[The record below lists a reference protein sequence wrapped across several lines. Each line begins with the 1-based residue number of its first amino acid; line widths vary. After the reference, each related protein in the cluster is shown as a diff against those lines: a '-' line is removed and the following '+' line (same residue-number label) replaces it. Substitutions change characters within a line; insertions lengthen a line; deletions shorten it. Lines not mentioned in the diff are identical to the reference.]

1 MVARSKKKSNSNSV
15 VPSLGKR
22 ELNKM
27 YRNMLRIRQFE
38 EKTDELFMGGRIK
51 GAVHVSIG
59 QEACSVGVCS
69 ALNQDDAILTTHR
82 GHGHSI
88 AKGTRL
94 KEMMAEM
101 LGKSTGLCK
110 ARGGSMHIADISKGH
125 YGAHSI
131 VGANMPMASGMG
143 LAYQLEGKGR
153 VAVVFFGD
161 GASNQGSFH
170 ESMNL
175 CAIWKLP
182 VVFFCENN
190 HYAVSFHVERS
201 TSVSDIS
208 VRAQGYNAP
217 GITVDGMDVVS
228 VYEAT
233 VQAVERARRGEGPT
247 LIEAKTYRF
256 FGHSRGDP
264 QFGPYRTKEE
274 VDEWRKRDPLQLT
287 EKLLSL
293 TKAQK
298 KTHLDAVKKE
308 MKEAL
313 SFAESS
319 PEATL
324 ESALEDVF
332 A

>member
-1 MVARSKKKSNSNSV
+1 MSRDGF
-15 VPSLGKR
+15 LR
-22 ELNKM
+22 M
-27 YRNMLRIRQFE
+27 YRNMLRIRRFE
-38 EKTDELFMGGRIK
+38 EKTDELFMAGRIK

-94 KEMMAEM
+94 NEMMAEL

-131 VGANMPMASGMG
+131 VGANMPMAAGMG
-143 LAYQLEGKGR
+143 LAFQLEGKGR

-175 CAIWKLP
+175 CAIWRLP

-190 HYAVSFHVERS
+190 HYAVSFHVNRS
-201 TSVSDIS
+201 TAVRDIS
-208 VRAQGYNAP
+208 LRAQSYNAP
-217 GITVDGMDVVS
+217 GVTVDGMDVMA

-233 VQAVERARRGEGPT
+233 KEAVARARRGEGPT

-274 VDEWRKRDPLQLT
+274 VEQWRKRDPLLLAEKMVKLT
-287 EKLLSL
+287 EAEK
-293 TKAQK
+293 KAILGEVAK
-298 KTHLDAVKKE
+298 ELAAAVE
-308 MKEAL
+308 
-313 SFAESS
+313 FAEKS
-319 PEATL
+319 PAATL
-324 ESALEDVF
+324 PSALEDVY

>member
-1 MVARSKKKSNSNSV
+1 VAKKAKSLSKKR
-15 VPSLGKR
+15 LH
-22 ELNKM
+22 KM
-27 YRNMLRIRQFE
+27 YRDMLRIRRFE
-38 EKTDELFMGGRIK
+38 EKADELFMAGMIK

-69 ALNQDDAILTTHR
+69 VLNREDAILTTHR

-94 KEMMAEM
+94 NEMMAEL
-101 LGKSTGLCK
+101 LGRSTGLCRAK
-110 ARGGSMHIADISKGH
+110 GGSMHIADVSMGH

-131 VGANMPMASGMG
+131 VGANMPMAAGMG
-143 LAYQLEGKGR
+143 LAYQLEGKGQ
-153 VAVVFFGD
+153 VVVVFFGD

-190 HYAVSFHVERS
+190 GYAVSFGVNRS
-201 TSVSDIS
+201 TAVEDIS
-208 VRAQGYNAP
+208 TRAQGYDAP
-217 GITVDGMDVVS
+217 GVTIDGMDVVA
-228 VYEAT
+228 VHEAT
-233 VQAVERARRGEGPT
+233 REAVEFARKGGGPS

-264 QFGPYRTKEE
+264 HFGPYRTEQE
-274 VDEWRKRDPLQLT
+274 VSKWKKRDPLLLA
-287 EKLLSL
+287 EKLLKM
-293 TKAQK
+293 TTAEKDAHQKMVVEEMAMAAEFAQN
-298 KTHLDAVKKE
+298 
-308 MKEAL
+308 
-313 SFAESS
+313 S

-324 ESALEDVF
+324 ESALEDVY

>member
-1 MVARSKKKSNSNSV
+1 MAKKPKPLSKKR
-15 VPSLGKR
+15 LH
-22 ELNKM
+22 EM
-27 YRNMLRIRQFE
+27 YRDMLRIRRFE
-38 EKTDELFMGGRIK
+38 EKADELFMAGLVK

-59 QEACSVGVCS
+59 QEACSVGACS
-69 ALNQDDAILTTHR
+69 VLNKDDAILTTHR

-94 KEMMAEM
+94 NEMMAEL
-101 LGKSTGLCK
+101 LGRSTGLCRAK
-110 ARGGSMHIADISKGH
+110 GGSMHIADVSMGH

-131 VGANMPMASGMG
+131 VGANMPMAAGIG
-143 LAYQLEGKGR
+143 LAYQLEKKKQ

-190 HYAVSFHVERS
+190 GYAVSFGAGRS
-201 TSVSDIS
+201 TAVEDIS
-208 VRAQGYNAP
+208 TRAQGYNAP
-217 GITVDGMDVVS
+217 GVTVDGMDVVAIQ
-228 VYEAT
+228 EAT
-233 VQAVERARRGEGPT
+233 REAVERAREGGGPS

-264 QFGPYRTKEE
+264 HFGPYRSEAE
-274 VDEWRKRDPLQLT
+274 VKKWRKRDPLILA
-287 EKLLSL
+287 EKLLKM
-293 TKAQK
+293 TKAEK
-298 KTHLDAVKKE
+298 DAHRGNVDAE
-308 MKEAL
+308 MEEATR
-313 SFAESS
+313 FAENS
-319 PEATL
+319 PMATL
-324 ESALEDVF
+324 ESALEDVY

>member
-1 MVARSKKKSNSNSV
+1 MATRAKRRSAKPKRLTKKD
-15 VPSLGKR
+15 
-22 ELNKM
+22 LNAM
-27 YRNMLRIRQFE
+27 YRNMLRIRRFE
-38 EKTDELFMGGRIK
+38 ETTDEFFMAGRVK

-59 QEACSVGVCS
+59 QEACSVGVCT
-69 ALNQDDAILTTHR
+69 ALNNEDAILTTHR

-88 AKGTRL
+88 AKGTRMP
-94 KEMMAEM
+94 EMMAEL

-131 VGANMPMASGMG
+131 VGANMPMATGMG
-143 LAYQLEGKGR
+143 LAYQLEGTGR

-175 CAIWKLP
+175 CSIWKLP
-182 VVFFCENN
+182 VIFFCENN
-190 HYAVSFHVERS
+190 HYAVSYHVERS
-201 TSVSDIS
+201 TSVKDIS

-217 GITVDGMDVVS
+217 GVTVDGMDVVA

-233 VQAVERARRGEGPT
+233 AEAVRRAREGGGPS

-264 QFGPYRTKEE
+264 QYGPYRTKEE
-274 VDEWRKRDPLQLT
+274 VDGWRKRDPLTLAAGMLKLT
-287 EKLLSL
+287 E
-293 TKAQK
+293 AQK
-298 KTHLDAVKKE
+298 KAHLKAVDDELNDAI
-308 MKEAL
+308 A
-313 SFAESS
+313 FAEQS

-324 ESALEDVF
+324 ESALEDVY

>member
-1 MVARSKKKSNSNSV
+1 MATRAKRRSAKPKRLTKKD
-15 VPSLGKR
+15 
-22 ELNKM
+22 LNAM
-27 YRNMLRIRQFE
+27 YRNMLRIRRFE
-38 EKTDELFMGGRIK
+38 ETTDEFFMAGRVK

-59 QEACSVGVCS
+59 QEACSVGVCT
-69 ALNQDDAILTTHR
+69 ALNNEDAILTTHR

-88 AKGTRL
+88 AKGTRMP
-94 KEMMAEM
+94 EMMAEL

-131 VGANMPMASGMG
+131 VGANMPMATGMG
-143 LAYQLEGKGR
+143 LAYQLEGTGR

-175 CAIWKLP
+175 CSIWKLP
-182 VVFFCENN
+182 VIFFCENN
-190 HYAVSFHVERS
+190 HYAVSYHVERS
-201 TSVSDIS
+201 TSVKDIS

-217 GITVDGMDVVS
+217 GVTVDGMDVVA

-233 VQAVERARRGEGPT
+233 AEAVRRAREGGGPS

-264 QFGPYRTKEE
+264 QYGPYRTKEE
-274 VDEWRKRDPLQLT
+274 VDGWRKRDPLTLAAGMLKLT
-287 EKLLSL
+287 E
-293 TKAQK
+293 AQK
-298 KTHLDAVKKE
+298 NAHLKAVDDELNDAI
-308 MKEAL
+308 A
-313 SFAESS
+313 FAEQS

-324 ESALEDVF
+324 ESALEDVY

>member
-1 MVARSKKKSNSNSV
+1 MSRDGF
-15 VPSLGKR
+15 LR
-22 ELNKM
+22 M
-27 YRNMLRIRQFE
+27 YRNMLRIRRFE
-38 EKTDELFMGGRIK
+38 EKTDEFFMAGRIK
-51 GAVHVSIG
+51 GAVHVSVG

-88 AKGTRL
+88 ARGPRL
-94 KEMMAEM
+94 NEMMAEL
-101 LGKSTGLCK
+101 LGKATGLCK

-131 VGANMPMASGMG
+131 VGANMPMAAGMG
-143 LAYQLEGKGR
+143 LAFQLEGKGR

-190 HYAVSFHVERS
+190 HYAVSFHVNRS
-201 TSVSDIS
+201 TAVRDIS
-208 VRAQGYNAP
+208 LRAQSYNAP
-217 GITVDGMDVVS
+217 GVTVDGMDVMA

-233 VQAVERARRGEGPT
+233 KEAVARARRGEGPT

-274 VDEWRKRDPLQLT
+274 VEQWRKRDPILVAEKMFKLT
-287 EKLLSL
+287 EAEK
-293 TKAQK
+293 KAIQ
-298 KTHLDAVKKE
+298 DEVAKE
-308 MKEAL
+308 MAAAVE
-313 SFAESS
+313 FAEKS
-319 PEATL
+319 PQATL
-324 ESALEDVF
+324 PSALEDVY

>member
-1 MVARSKKKSNSNSV
+1 MSRDGF
-15 VPSLGKR
+15 LR
-22 ELNKM
+22 M
-27 YRNMLRIRQFE
+27 YRNMLRIRRFE
-38 EKTDELFMGGRIK
+38 EKTDEFFMAGRIK
-51 GAVHVSIG
+51 GAVHVSVG

-94 KEMMAEM
+94 NEMMAEL
-101 LGKSTGLCK
+101 LGKATGLCK

-131 VGANMPMASGMG
+131 VGANMPMAAGMG
-143 LAYQLEGKGR
+143 LAFQLEGKGR

-190 HYAVSFHVERS
+190 HYAVSFHVNRS
-201 TSVSDIS
+201 TAVRDIS
-208 VRAQGYNAP
+208 LRAQSYNAP
-217 GITVDGMDVVS
+217 GMTVDGMDVMA

-233 VQAVERARRGEGPT
+233 REAVARARRGEGPT

-274 VDEWRKRDPLQLT
+274 VEQWRKRDPILVAEKMFKLT
-287 EKLLSL
+287 EAEK
-293 TKAQK
+293 KAIQ
-298 KTHLDAVKKE
+298 DEVAKE
-308 MKEAL
+308 MAAAVE
-313 SFAESS
+313 FAEKS
-319 PEATL
+319 PQATL
-324 ESALEDVF
+324 PSALEDVY

>member
-1 MVARSKKKSNSNSV
+1 MAKKAKSISKKR
-15 VPSLGKR
+15 LH
-22 ELNKM
+22 EM
-27 YRNMLRIRQFE
+27 YRTMLRIRRFE
-38 EKTDELFMGGRIK
+38 ERADELFMAGQIK

-69 ALNQDDAILTTHR
+69 ALNRDDAILTTHR

-94 KEMMAEM
+94 NEMMAEL

-110 ARGGSMHIADISKGH
+110 ARGGSMHIADVSMGH

-131 VGANMPMASGMG
+131 VGANMPMAAGMG
-143 LAYQLEGKGR
+143 LAFQLEGKKR

-182 VVFFCENN
+182 VIFFCENN
-190 HYAVSFHVERS
+190 QYAVSFGVDRS
-201 TSVSDIS
+201 TAVKDIS
-208 VRAQGYNAP
+208 VRAQGYDAP
-217 GITVDGMDVVS
+217 GVTVDGMDVTA
-228 VYEAT
+228 VYEAMAE
-233 VQAVERARRGEGPT
+233 AVARARRGEGPS
-247 LIEAKTYRF
+247 LIEGKTYRF

-264 QFGPYRTKEE
+264 QFGPYRTEEE
-274 VDEWRKRDPLQLT
+274 VKKWRKRDPLLLV
-287 EKLLSL
+287 EKLLNM
-293 TKAQK
+293 TDAEKKA
-298 KTHLDAVKKE
+298 HDEAVRKE
-308 MKEAL
+308 MDEANQ
-313 SFAESS
+313 FAVNS
-319 PEATL
+319 PKATP
-324 ESALEDVF
+324 ESALEDVY

>member
-1 MVARSKKKSNSNSV
+1 MATRAKRRSAKPKRLTKKD
-15 VPSLGKR
+15 
-22 ELNKM
+22 LNAM
-27 YRNMLRIRQFE
+27 YRNMLRIRRFE
-38 EKTDELFMGGRIK
+38 ETTDEFFMAGRVK

-59 QEACSVGVCS
+59 QEACSVGVCT
-69 ALNQDDAILTTHR
+69 ALNNEDAILTTHR

-88 AKGTRL
+88 AKGTRMP
-94 KEMMAEM
+94 EMMAEL

-131 VGANMPMASGMG
+131 VGANMPMATGMG
-143 LAYQLEGKGR
+143 LAYQLEGTGR

-175 CAIWKLP
+175 CSIWKLP
-182 VVFFCENN
+182 VIFFCENN
-190 HYAVSFHVERS
+190 HYAVSYHVERS
-201 TSVSDIS
+201 TSVKDIS

-217 GITVDGMDVVS
+217 GVTVDGMDVVA

-233 VQAVERARRGEGPT
+233 AEAVRRAREGGGPS

-264 QFGPYRTKEE
+264 QYGPYRTKEE
-274 VDEWRKRDPLQLT
+274 VDGWRKRDPLTLAAEMLKLT
-287 EKLLSL
+287 E
-293 TKAQK
+293 AQK
-298 KTHLDAVKKE
+298 KAHLKAVDDELNDAI
-308 MKEAL
+308 A
-313 SFAESS
+313 FAEQS

-324 ESALEDVF
+324 ESALEDVY

>member
-1 MVARSKKKSNSNSV
+1 MATRAKSLTKKR
-15 VPSLGKR
+15 LH
-22 ELNKM
+22 EM
-27 YRNMLRIRQFE
+27 YRTMLRIRRFE
-38 EKTDELFMGGRIK
+38 EKTDELFMAGRIK

-69 ALNQDDAILTTHR
+69 ALKREDAILTTHR

-94 KEMMAEM
+94 PEMMAE
-101 LGKSTGLCK
+101 LQGKSTGLCRAK
-110 ARGGSMHIADISKGH
+110 GGSMHIADISVGH
-125 YGAHSI
+125 FGAHSI
-131 VGANMPMASGMG
+131 VGANMPMATGMG
-143 LAYQLEGKGR
+143 LAYQLEGKKR

-190 HYAVSFHVERS
+190 QYAVSFHVRRS
-201 TSVSDIS
+201 TAVKDIS
-208 VRAQGYNAP
+208 LRSQGYDAP
-217 GITVDGMDVVS
+217 GVTVDGMDVTAVH
-228 VYEAT
+228 EAT
-233 VQAVERARRGEGPT
+233 VAAVQRARKGEGPT

-274 VDEWRKRDPLQLT
+274 VDAWRKRDPLILCEKMLKMTKAEKKAHDEAT
-287 EKLLSL
+287 EKELA
-293 TKAQK
+293 KA
-298 KTHLDAVKKE
+298 VE
-308 MKEAL
+308 
-313 SFAESS
+313 FAENS
-319 PEATL
+319 PGPTF
-324 ESALEDVF
+324 ESALEDVY

>member
-1 MVARSKKKSNSNSV
+1 MATKAKPKAKS
-15 VPSLGKR
+15 LAEKD
-22 ELNKM
+22 LHQM
-27 YRNMLRIRQFE
+27 YRDMLRIRRFE
-38 EKTDELFMGGRIK
+38 EKTDELFMAGRIK

-59 QEACSVGVCS
+59 QEACSVGVCA
-69 ALNQDDAILTTHR
+69 ALRPDDAILTTHR

-94 KEMMAEM
+94 NEMMAEL
-101 LGKSTGLCK
+101 LGKATGLCR
-110 ARGGSMHIADISKGH
+110 ARGGSMHIADVSKGH

-131 VGANMPMASGMG
+131 VGANMPMAAGMG
-143 LAYQLEGKGR
+143 LAFQMEGKGR

-161 GASNQGSFH
+161 GAANQGSFH

-190 HYAVSFHVERS
+190 HYAVSFHVNRS
-201 TSVSDIS
+201 TAVKDIS
-208 VRAQGYNAP
+208 LRAQGYNAP
-217 GITVDGMDVVS
+217 GVTVDGMDVLA

-233 VQAVERARRGEGPT
+233 AEAVRRARRGEGPS

-274 VDEWRKRDPLQLT
+274 VEQWRKRDPLLLV
-287 EKLLSL
+287 EKTLKMNEAEK
-293 TKAQK
+293 KA
-298 KTHLDAVKKE
+298 HLAAVDKE
-308 MKEAL
+308 IAEAL
-313 SFAESS
+313 EFAEKS
-319 PEATL
+319 PLATF

>member
-1 MVARSKKKSNSNSV
+1 MAAKVKSKSASRSLSRDDY
-15 VPSLGKR
+15 LR
-22 ELNKM
+22 M
-27 YRNMLRIRQFE
+27 YRTMLCIRRFE
-38 EKTDELFMGGRIK
+38 EKTDELFMAGRIK

-94 KEMMAEM
+94 NEMMAEL
-101 LGKSTGLCK
+101 LGKATGLCK

-131 VGANMPMASGMG
+131 VGANMPMAAGMG
-143 LAYQLEGKGR
+143 LAFQLEGKGR
-153 VAVVFFGD
+153 VA
-161 GASNQGSFH
+161 
-170 ESMNL
+170 
-175 CAIWKLP
+175 

-190 HYAVSFHVERS
+190 HYAVSFHVNRS
-201 TSVSDIS
+201 TAVRDIS
-208 VRAQGYNAP
+208 LRAQSYNAP
-217 GITVDGMDVVS
+217 GVTVDGMDVMA

-233 VQAVERARRGEGPT
+233 KEAVARARRGEGPT

-274 VDEWRKRDPLQLT
+274 VERWRKRDPLLVAEKMFKVT
-287 EKLLSL
+287 EAEK
-293 TKAQK
+293 KAV
-298 KTHLDAVKKE
+298 LDEVAKELAAAVE
-308 MKEAL
+308 
-313 SFAESS
+313 FAEKS
-319 PEATL
+319 PAATL
-324 ESALEDVF
+324 PSALEDVY

>member
-1 MVARSKKKSNSNSV
+1 MATRAKRRSAKPKRLTKKD
-15 VPSLGKR
+15 
-22 ELNKM
+22 LNAM
-27 YRNMLRIRQFE
+27 YRNMLRIRRFE
-38 EKTDELFMGGRIK
+38 ETTDEFFMAGRVK

-69 ALNQDDAILTTHR
+69 ALNNEDAILTTHR

-88 AKGTRL
+88 AKGTRMP
-94 KEMMAEM
+94 EMMAEL

-131 VGANMPMASGMG
+131 VGANMPMATGMG
-143 LAYQLEGKGR
+143 LAYQLEGTGR

-175 CAIWKLP
+175 CSIWKLP
-182 VVFFCENN
+182 VIFFCENN
-190 HYAVSFHVERS
+190 HYAVSYHVERS
-201 TSVSDIS
+201 TSVKDIS

-217 GITVDGMDVVS
+217 GVTVDGMDVVA

-233 VQAVERARRGEGPT
+233 AEAVRRARDGGGPS

-264 QFGPYRTKEE
+264 QYGPYRTKEE
-274 VDEWRKRDPLQLT
+274 VDGWRKRDPLTLAAGMLKLT
-287 EKLLSL
+287 E
-293 TKAQK
+293 AQK
-298 KTHLDAVKKE
+298 KAHLKAVDDELNDAI
-308 MKEAL
+308 A
-313 SFAESS
+313 FAEQS

-324 ESALEDVF
+324 ESALEDVY

>member
-1 MVARSKKKSNSNSV
+1 MATRAKKRRSAKPKRLTKKD
-15 VPSLGKR
+15 
-22 ELNKM
+22 LNAM
-27 YRNMLRIRQFE
+27 YRNMLRIRRFE
-38 EKTDELFMGGRIK
+38 EKTDEFFMAGRVK

-59 QEACSVGVCS
+59 QEACSVGVCT
-69 ALNQDDAILTTHR
+69 ALEDEDAILTTHR

-88 AKGTRL
+88 AKGTRMP
-94 KEMMAEM
+94 EMMAEL

-131 VGANMPMASGMG
+131 VGANMPMATGMG
-143 LAYQLEGKGR
+143 LAYQLEGSGR

-182 VVFFCENN
+182 VIFFCENN
-190 HYAVSFHVERS
+190 HYAVSYHVERS
-201 TSVSDIS
+201 TAVKDIS
-208 VRAQGYNAP
+208 VRAQGYDSP
-217 GITVDGMDVVS
+217 GVTVDGMDVVA

-233 VQAVERARRGEGPT
+233 AEAVRRAREGGGPS

-274 VDEWRKRDPLQLT
+274 VDEWRKRDPLTIAAKMLKLT
-287 EKLLSL
+287 E
-293 TKAQK
+293 AQK
-298 KTHLDAVKKE
+298 KAHLKAVDKELNDAID
-308 MKEAL
+308 
-313 SFAESS
+313 FAEGS

-324 ESALEDVF
+324 ESALEDVY

>member
-1 MVARSKKKSNSNSV
+1 MATKAKPKS
-15 VPSLGKR
+15 PSRAMPR
-22 ELNKM
+22 EGFLRM
-27 YRNMLRIRQFE
+27 YRNMLRIRRFE
-38 EKTDELFMGGRIK
+38 EKTDELFMAGRIK

-94 KEMMAEM
+94 NEMMAEL
-101 LGKSTGLCK
+101 LGKATGLCK

-131 VGANMPMASGMG
+131 VGANMPMAAGMG
-143 LAYQLEGKGR
+143 LAFQLEGKGR

-190 HYAVSFHVERS
+190 HYAVSFHVNRS
-201 TSVSDIS
+201 TAVRDIS
-208 VRAQGYNAP
+208 LRAQSYNAP
-217 GITVDGMDVVS
+217 GVTVDGMDVMA

-233 VQAVERARRGEGPT
+233 REAVARARRGEGPS
-247 LIEAKTYRF
+247 LLEAKTYRF

-274 VDEWRKRDPLQLT
+274 VERWRKRDPLIVAEKMFKPT
-287 EKLLSL
+287 EAEK
-293 TKAQK
+293 KAIQAEV
-298 KTHLDAVKKE
+298 DKE
-308 MKEAL
+308 MATAIEFAEKSPDAAL
-313 SFAESS
+313 S
-319 PEATL
+319 
-324 ESALEDVF
+324 SALEDVY